1 MLSSEHSHTVETAW
15 NYERHFTNTI
25 PKQVDYS
32 RYLVNVTGVML
43 KALRRHIEPDIIQQ
57 VFRRSHV
64 CYSTL
69 IVSLLY
75 LLRYIQSHPIKRHSN
90 LSDGLTLLAVCLLS
104 ASKFVQDQNASN
116 AAWASLTTVTLEAFN
131 HAEMEFL
138 SAIGYKVCVGEQVFE
153 SWVEYLFKPENLR
166 GYYC

>member
-1 MLSSEHSHTVETAW
+1 MLSSEHSHTAAW
-15 NYERHFTNTI
+15 NYERLFASTTL

-32 RYLVNVTGVML
+32 RYLVDVTCVML
-43 KALRRHIEPDIIQQ
+43 KALRMHIEPDIIQQ

-75 LLRYIQSHPIKRHSN
+75 LLRYIQAHLIKRQDSI
-90 LSDGLTLLAVCLLS
+90 SDGLTLLAVCLLS
-104 ASKFVQDQNASN
+104 ASKFIQDQNASN

-138 SAIGYKVCVGEQVFE
+138 SAIGYRVCVSEQVFV

-166 GYYC
+166 GYYY